1 MATEDKDSK
10 EGKGKGA
17 SSAQAA
23 AATPAKDEQQY
34 QFEGYLAEIVEV
46 IKGRTGIYG
55 EVRQVMCKIIDGQDK
70 GRVIRRNL
78 TGKVR
83 VGDFQRLPDTSRE
96 AKQIRAR

>member
-1 MATEDKDSK
+1 MAAEDSK
-10 EGKGKGA
+10 DNKGKG
-17 SSAQAA
+17 SQPTQAPA
-23 AATPAKDEQQY
+23 PAKEEQ

-46 IKGRTGIYG
+46 IRGRTGIYG
-55 EVRQVMCKIIDGQDK
+55 EVRQVMCKIIDGKDR

-83 VGDFQRLPDTSRE
+83 VGDFIRLPDTSRE